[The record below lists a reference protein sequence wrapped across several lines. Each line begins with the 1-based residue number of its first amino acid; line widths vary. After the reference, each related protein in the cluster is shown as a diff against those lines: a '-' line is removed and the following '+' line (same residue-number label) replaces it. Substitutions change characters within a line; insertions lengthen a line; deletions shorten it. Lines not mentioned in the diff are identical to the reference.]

1 MRNPAIFEGN
11 FVDFARRVLQIYHQ
25 TTHPAIDTLLG
36 EARQR
41 PLWKSSRWEDH
52 ALLLMGASI
61 DLTTSV
67 RVPSCGSYLQA
78 NANESD
84 GA

>member
-25 TTHPAIDTLLG
+25 TTHPASDTLLG

-41 PLWKSSRWEDH
+41 SLKPDKNQKFKLGV
-52 ALLLMGASI
+52 A
-61 DLTTSV
+61 
-67 RVPSCGSYLQA
+67 
-78 NANESD
+78 
-84 GA
+84 